1 MGYLVHRHDEL
12 CIGECRYICTLI
24 HNRPVLSD
32 ADVVLL
38 GFHVIVK
45 KILRKQDTMNV
56 FVKVWPSSKIKLYFL
71 VVQILYF
78 TLAYF
83 KKFLLTVLES

>member
-45 KILRKQDTMNV
+45 KKG
-56 FVKVWPSSKIKLYFL
+56 IKKTGHNERLCKSMAFL
-71 VVQILYF
+71 
-78 TLAYF
+78 
-83 KKFLLTVLES
+83 